1 MLIVVFI
8 LEASAGAFAFI
19 YERNVK
25 DELDMTLSD
34 NFKETYGISESHTD
48 AIDLMQQK
56 FMCCGAVRFEEYR
69 QSTWLRSKRTDML
82 RPTEGQLVPDSCCTT
97 VTAKCGSSDHPS
109 NIPYTVSSLN
119 FINFQTQNS
128 KIIF

>member
-1 MLIVVFI
+1 MLIIVFI

-34 NFKETYGISESHTD
+34 NFKETYGISESHTN
-48 AIDLMQQK
+48 AIDLMQQR

-69 QSTWLRSKRTDML
+69 QSVWLRSKRTDML

-97 VTAKCGSSDHPS
+97 VTDKCGSSDHPS
-109 NIPYTVSSLN
+109 NIPYTVSCQICQN
-119 FINFQTQNS
+119 INIKHIS
-128 KIIF
+128 